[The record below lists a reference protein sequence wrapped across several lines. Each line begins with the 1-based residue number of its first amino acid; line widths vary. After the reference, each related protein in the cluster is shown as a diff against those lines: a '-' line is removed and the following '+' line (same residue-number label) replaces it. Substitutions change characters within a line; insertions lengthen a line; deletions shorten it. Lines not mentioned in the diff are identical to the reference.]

1 MNVGLAALEVVVQVV
16 PEQVDQVDGVVPGV
30 LVGVAGEQD
39 KGDVANTLAS
49 TGICV
54 LQTHRRFPNRIK
66 RLPPGKILVCTN

>member
-39 KGDVANTLAS
+39 KGDVANTLTS
-49 TGICV
+49 TSICV
-54 LQTHRRFPNRIK
+54 LQSHRW
-66 RLPPGKILVCTN
+66 LPT